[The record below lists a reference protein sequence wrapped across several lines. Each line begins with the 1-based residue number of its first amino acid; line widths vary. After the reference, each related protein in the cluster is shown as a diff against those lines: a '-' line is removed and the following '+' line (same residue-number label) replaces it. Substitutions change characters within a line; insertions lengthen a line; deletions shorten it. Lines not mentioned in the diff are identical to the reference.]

1 MLFPGT
7 QLVSGQ
13 VSETADYVSRAIPA
27 GNNARVRVI
36 FDALIPAG
44 ASVTV
49 AASGVDAGDTFQAVA
64 YQSSKAMGD
73 GWMEMTHELA
83 SISEAMVKV
92 KLTLGGNS
100 AARPRVR
107 NLRVIVL

>member
-1 MLFPGT
+1 MSTSSSPRIQHPGLA
-7 QLVSGQ
+7 QKIMSAA
-13 VSETADYVSRAIPA
+13 EAA
-27 GNNARVRVI
+27 
-36 FDALIPAG
+36 ALIPAG

-64 YQSSKAMGD
+64 YQSSKALGD

-100 AARPRVR
+100 ASRPRVR